1 MKKLWKDNG
10 GYALIYVLIV
20 VLVLCAVAVSV
31 CTAALKNYQAQEES
45 VRQTRQ
51 LYQAEGE
58 IEKFVALAEAVS
70 NVSSRLTVS
79 GTYVSEDAA
88 TEDAVKNKA
97 KDAAKKKYEE
107 YLADLVTDL
116 VSSLASG
123 YTLTLDTIHSDRE
136 SYKFTLTYKN
146 DTVCIET
153 EISMELT
160 YAYDEETTTQT
171 LSDGTTK
178 EVKKYAAKVSKATH
192 SYNTYTITHLTAEG
206 ETSG

>member
-1 MKKLWKDNG
+1 MKKLRTDNG
-10 GYALIYVLIV
+10 GYALVYVLIV

-45 VRQTRQ
+45 VRQTQQ

-79 GTYVSEDAA
+79 GTYYVSEDAATEDAA

-97 KDAAKKKYEE
+97 KDAAKTKYEE
-107 YLADLVTDL
+107 YLK
-116 VSSLASG
+116 SLASG
-123 YTLTLDTIHSDRE
+123 YTLNLDNNNSDRE
-136 SYKFTLTYKN
+136 SCKFTLIYKN

-153 EISMELT
+153 EISMALI
-160 YAYDEETTTQT
+160 YDVETTKTEDVIT
-171 LSDGTTK
+171 YT
-178 EVKKYAAKVSKATH
+178 AKVSKATH
-192 SYNTYTITHLTAEG
+192 SYNTYTITHLTAKG
-206 ETSG
+206 G

>member
-1 MKKLWKDNG
+1 MKKLWKDTG
-10 GYALIYVLIV
+10 GYALVYVLIV

-79 GTYVSEDAA
+79 GTTYVSEDAA
-88 TEDAVKNKA
+88 TENAVKDKA
-97 KDAAKKKYEE
+97 KDEAKTKYEE
-107 YLADLVTDL
+107 YLK
-116 VSSLASG
+116 SLASG
-123 YTLTLDTIHSDRE
+123 YTLNLDTNHSDRE
-136 SYKFTLTYKN
+136 SCKFTLIYKN

-153 EISMELT
+153 EISMALS
-160 YAYDEETTTQT
+160 YDVETTKQT
-171 LSDGTTK
+171 LSDGRTK
-178 EVKKYAAKVSKATH
+178 VTYTAKVSKATH
-192 SYNTYTITHLTAEG
+192 SYITYTITHLTAEKG
-206 ETSG
+206 GTSE

>member
-10 GYALIYVLIV
+10 GYALAYVLIV

-45 VRQTRQ
+45 IRQTRQ

-88 TEDAVKNKA
+88 TENAVENKA
-97 KDAAKKKYEE
+97 KDEAKTKYEE

-123 YTLTLDTIHSDRE
+123 YALTLDTSHSDRE
-136 SYKFTLTYKN
+136 SCKFTLTYKN

-153 EISMELT
+153 EISMALI
-160 YAYDEETTTQT
+160 YDVETTKTEKVIT
-171 LSDGTTK
+171 YT
-178 EVKKYAAKVSKATH
+178 AKVSKATH
-192 SYNTYTITHLTAEG
+192 SYITYTITHLTAEG
-206 ETSG
+206 EASG

>member
-10 GYALIYVLIV
+10 GYALVYVLIV

-45 VRQTRQ
+45 VRQTQQ

-79 GTYVSEDAA
+79 GTYYVSEDAA

-97 KDAAKKKYEE
+97 KDEAKTKYEE

-123 YTLTLDTIHSDRE
+123 YTLTLDTSHSDRE
-136 SYKFTLTYKN
+136 SCKFTLTYKN
-146 DTVCIET
+146 DTVCIKT
-153 EISMELT
+153 EISMALI
-160 YAYDEETTTQT
+160 YDVETTKTE
-171 LSDGTTK
+171 
-178 EVKKYAAKVSKATH
+178 EVITYTAKVSKATH
-192 SYNTYTITHLTAEG
+192 SYNTYTITHLTAKG
-206 ETSG
+206 G

>member
-31 CTAALKNYQAQEES
+31 CTAALKNYQAQERS
-45 VRQTRQ
+45 IRQTQQ

-79 GTYVSEDAA
+79 GTTYVSEDTA
-88 TEDAVKNKA
+88 TEDAVKDMA
-97 KDAAKKKYEE
+97 KDAAKTKYEE
-107 YLADLVTDL
+107 YLAVLVTDL

-146 DTVCIET
+146 DTVCIKT
-153 EISMELT
+153 EISMALI
-160 YAYDEETTTQT
+160 YDVETTKTEDVIT
-171 LSDGTTK
+171 YT
-178 EVKKYAAKVSKATH
+178 AKVSKATH
-192 SYNTYTITHLTAEG
+192 NYNTYTITHLTAKG
-206 ETSG
+206 G